1 MQYNNLQL
9 LLHVVVIGVPVV
21 YFTTTLIII
30 FNVIPSVQ
38 CNNYYNYVDNNLSAL
53 DIFLVERKN
62 KKKQLNRAYHRLWIY
77 GLLDGNVWD
86 ENRNNNS
93 SLKRER
99 IYQYLNGIYGDVG
112 NHNDADLNDNE
123 NVNVNVNENENENNI
138 DDNDDDIQI
147 NAQFIN
153 LGGNELMDDAELYYY
168 DESESK
174 FLHIGKLD
182 PNEPPIAMNT
192 YKGYHWIAR
201 VNNQVVM
208 SWVIG
213 SDENPDFYL

>member
-1 MQYNNLQL
+1 MQYNNLRL
-9 LLHVVVIGVPVV
+9 LLHVIIPV
-21 YFTTTLIII
+21 YFSTLII
-30 FNVIPSVQ
+30 FSNVIPSVSCS
-38 CNNYYNYVDNNLSAL
+38 CNYMDNFSAL
-53 DIFLVERKN
+53 DELVIERKS
-62 KKKQLNRAYHRLWIY
+62 KKKRSNRAYHRLWIY
-77 GLLDGNVWD
+77 GLLDGSDMDCRAPV
-86 ENRNNNS
+86 NS
-93 SLKRER
+93 YHKRKR
-99 IYQYLNGIYGDVG
+99 IYHYLNEIYGDVG
-112 NHNDADLNDNE
+112 NYNDADLNESIDVRGDGDGDNG
-123 NVNVNVNENENENNI
+123 N
-138 DDNDDDIQI
+138 DDIQI

-192 YKGYHWIAR
+192 YKGHRWSAL

>member
-1 MQYNNLQL
+1 M
-9 LLHVVVIGVPVV
+9 
-21 YFTTTLIII
+21 
-30 FNVIPSVQ
+30 
-38 CNNYYNYVDNNLSAL
+38 DNFSAL
-53 DIFLVERKN
+53 DELVIERKS
-62 KKKQLNRAYHRLWIY
+62 KKKRSNRAYHRLWIY
-77 GLLDGNVWD
+77 GLLDGSD
-86 ENRNNNS
+86 MDCRAPDNS
-93 SLKRER
+93 YHKRKR
-99 IYQYLNGIYGDVG
+99 IYHYLNEIYGDVG
-112 NHNDADLNDNE
+112 NYNDADLNESIDVRGDGDGDNG
-123 NVNVNVNENENENNI
+123 N
-138 DDNDDDIQI
+138 DDIQI

-192 YKGYHWIAR
+192 YKGHRWSAL